1 MAPRRSLRISAAI
14 QETVQASSGPEK
26 ALKSRTESNRVAKSK
41 SKKPTVTKAT
51 VTVTATTTTTKSK
64 GKKKAAEKLPTE
76 SLQSNATDGPSTPKK
91 RKRDDEKPA
100 LPSTPPPF
108 FPDLKPIPASSA
120 PPDLN
125 RPVDPHR
132 TTATL
137 VTPHGSHVTA
147 YPRTMEEASP
157 SKTGLPRPTATT
169 GNILEQGLAHLM
181 KVAPKMRAMIEKHPD
196 PPFSASHLAEEID
209 PFERLACGIIGQ
221 QVSGAA
227 ANSIHKKFVSLF
239 PQEQSLSDPVD
250 TKKENSSGRRR
261 SAAKGDNKD
270 KDKSEN
276 KDSEG
281 NGNTEAKLRFP
292 TPQEVITLDI
302 PTLRSAGLSQRKAE
316 YIHGLAE
323 KFASGELSA
332 RMLLTA
338 SDEQVLETLI
348 AVRGLGRWSVEMFSL
363 FGLKRLDVFS
373 TGDLGVQRGMAA
385 FVGRDVAKLK
395 AKGGKFKYMA
405 EKEMVEIAAPFSPYR
420 SLFMWY
426 MWRWAETD
434 IEVFQN

>member
-76 SLQSNATDGPSTPKK
+76 SLQSNATD
-91 RKRDDEKPA
+91 
-100 LPSTPPPF
+100 
-108 FPDLKPIPASSA
+108 ASSA

-239 PQEQSLSDPVD
+239 PQEQSLSDSVD

-261 SAAKGDNKD
+261 SAVKGDNKD

-276 KDSEG
+276 KDSES